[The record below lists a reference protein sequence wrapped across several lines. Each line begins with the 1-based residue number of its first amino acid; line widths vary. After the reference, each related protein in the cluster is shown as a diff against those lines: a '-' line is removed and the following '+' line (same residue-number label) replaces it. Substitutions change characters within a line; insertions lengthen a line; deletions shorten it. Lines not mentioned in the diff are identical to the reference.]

1 MKKLRILALL
11 LALCLL
17 LGCTPAPDP
26 TPDPS
31 PDQTDTEPEV
41 PDNPTPDPDPAP
53 EPDPEPAPE
62 PAPEPFLSM
71 EEFPRMDGSTAN
83 LPLMAAVLAAATGI
97 SQEEAEKLVDCST
110 TASAWYNLAYD
121 YTDILLVYEAAEDTK
136 KLLEDIGT
144 EMEIVPI
151 GLDALVFIVNE
162 QNPVQSLTQE
172 QLVEIYTGKITNWAK
187 LGGENLDITAFQRDP
202 TSGSQ
207 SLFRKLLMPRLE
219 PMEAPTEL
227 RPGDMGG
234 LIEGLASYN
243 NEGSAI
249 GYSVFYYAS
258 YMYAKPGLRFLAV
271 DGVTPS
277 DATIADQ
284 SYPLLNPFYVVI
296 RADEPEGSPARVLRD
311 WLVSAGKPVIEAAGY
326 IPAT

>member
-17 LGCTPAPDP
+17 LGCTPAPGPIPDTDDVGTGVPDGPSNEPDPQPDPNPDP
-26 TPDPS
+26 TPD
-31 PDQTDTEPEV
+31 
-41 PDNPTPDPDPAP
+41 
-53 EPDPEPAPE
+53 PE
-62 PAPEPFLSM
+62 PAPEPFLSV

-83 LPLMAAVLAAATGI
+83 LPLMAAVLSASTGMTL
-97 SQEEAEKLVDCST
+97 EEAEKQVDCT
-110 TASAWYNLAYD
+110 TTPNAWYNLAEG

-136 KLLEDIGT
+136 KLLEDSGT
-144 EMEIVPI
+144 ELEITPI

-162 QNPVQSLTQE
+162 QNPVTSLTQD
-172 QLVEIYTGKITNWAK
+172 QLRQIYTGQITDWAD
-187 LGGENLDITAFQRDP
+187 LGGEQLAITAFQRDP

-207 SLFRKLLMPRLE
+207 SLFRKLLMPDTE

-258 YMYAKPGLRFLAV
+258 YMYAKPGLRFVAV
-271 DGVTPS
+271 DGVMPS
-277 DATIADQ
+277 DETIADQ
-284 SYPLLNPFYVVI
+284 TYPLLNPFYVAI
-296 RADEPEGSPARVLRD
+296 RADEPEDSPARILRD
-311 WLVSAGKPVIEAAGY
+311 WLVQQGADVISQAGY
-326 IPAT
+326 IPIK